1 VQKKR
6 SGGVD
11 YVGLALIAMGLGCMQ
26 VMMDRGEDD
35 DWFGSNFIRLMAL
48 LAFLGI
54 CGAIGWLLIAKKP
67 IVSLM
72 VFKDRNYS
80 VGCMLIATASVIV
93 YASAVAVPAFAQQVL
108 PYTATWAGLVLS
120 PGGIALMVLIPIVT
134 MLERIVQP
142 RYVIALGFLILGCG
156 HRYTN
161 IITRDIDFRTL
172 VMMRTL
178 QSGVLAS
185 FLSPSTLSPF

>member
-6 SGGVD
+6 SRGID
-11 YVGLALIAMGLGCMQ
+11 DVGLALIAMGLGCMQ

-80 VGCMLIATASVIV
+80 VGCS
-93 YASAVAVPAFAQQVL
+93 
-108 PYTATWAGLVLS
+108 
-120 PGGIALMVLIPIVT
+120 
-134 MLERIVQP
+134 
-142 RYVIALGFLILGCG
+142 
-156 HRYTN
+156 
-161 IITRDIDFRTL
+161 
-172 VMMRTL
+172 
-178 QSGVLAS
+178 
-185 FLSPSTLSPF
+185 